1 MQKYSPLTWNEN
13 KYLSLELIPIEL
25 SRIFQKFSYQNTID
39 SSRLYNKLKYDVINL
54 KQLATCTVDKYMLRD
69 KSICDF
75 NLEFESII
83 QRLHDNE
90 YYDSFSER
98 QQILLNTDLNYDKEI
113 QHRWN
118 ESDEQF
124 DTLTGFNLGLVD
136 DKKRSRSSPTKSL
149 GYNHKPFIPQ
159 LLSVP
164 NQKFNEVLDV
174 QQQSPPKQKQNN
186 IPENATVKAV
196 KEILTDTVMEMVLE
210 MRTLNEINLL
220 NIEEFKSISS
230 NINILD
236 KSNEFKILGK
246 IQEETDA
253 TDGFV
258 LNLEQKLDQ
267 LEKEMDLE
275 LAYGS

>member
-98 QQILLNTDLNYDKEI
+98 
-113 QHRWN
+113 
-118 ESDEQF
+118 
-124 DTLTGFNLGLVD
+124 
-136 DKKRSRSSPTKSL
+136 
-149 GYNHKPFIPQ
+149 
-159 LLSVP
+159 
-164 NQKFNEVLDV
+164 
-174 QQQSPPKQKQNN
+174 
-186 IPENATVKAV
+186 
-196 KEILTDTVMEMVLE
+196 
-210 MRTLNEINLL
+210 
-220 NIEEFKSISS
+220 
-230 NINILD
+230 
-236 KSNEFKILGK
+236 
-246 IQEETDA
+246 
-253 TDGFV
+253 
-258 LNLEQKLDQ
+258 
-267 LEKEMDLE
+267 
-275 LAYGS
+275 